1 MPFYLNYNFLIF
13 LKKCCVNKVTFDK
26 NKQYNY

>member
-13 LKKCCVNKVTFDK
+13 LKKCCVKVTFDK